1 MLDYIHFAYPHRLWL
16 IPVLLVSLG
25 AWYFFKL
32 RNFNATL
39 KVSVLNDFGPR
50 KITFRTILA
59 YLPPV
64 LNFFIISL
72 LVIALARPQTS
83 STDEKVEKEGIDIVL
98 SMDISGSMEAC
109 DFKPNRLE
117 AAKNVA
123 CEFIQARENDRMG
136 IVLFAGESFTQCPLT
151 TDRATLVNLMQHV
164 KNGIINDGTAL
175 GLGLANAVARL
186 KDSDAKSKV
195 VILLTDGM
203 NNMGEIEPLTAAE
216 IAASFGIR
224 VYTIGVG
231 TNGTAPYPVVDPWGR
246 KYYEQVQVEIDEST
260 LTKIA
265 QITDGKYFRATNN
278 QTLKD
283 VYQQIDQLEKTKM
296 LSMTVSHAND
306 LFHPFLLWAL
316 GLMLFNLIVKL
327 TVGRILP

>member
-1 MLDYIHFAYPHRLWL
+1 
-16 IPVLLVSLG
+16 
-25 AWYFFKL
+25 
-32 RNFNATL
+32 
-39 KVSVLNDFGPR
+39 
-50 KITFRTILA
+50 
-59 YLPPV
+59 
-64 LNFFIISL
+64 
-72 LVIALARPQTS
+72 
-83 STDEKVEKEGIDIVL
+83 
-98 SMDISGSMEAC
+98 
-109 DFKPNRLE
+109 
-117 AAKNVA
+117 
-123 CEFIQARENDRMG
+123 
-136 IVLFAGESFTQCPLT
+136 
-151 TDRATLVNLMQHV
+151 
-164 KNGIINDGTAL
+164 
-175 GLGLANAVARL
+175 
-186 KDSDAKSKV
+186 
-195 VILLTDGM
+195 
-203 NNMGEIEPLTAAE
+203 MGEIEPLTAAE

-260 LTKIA
+260 LSKIA